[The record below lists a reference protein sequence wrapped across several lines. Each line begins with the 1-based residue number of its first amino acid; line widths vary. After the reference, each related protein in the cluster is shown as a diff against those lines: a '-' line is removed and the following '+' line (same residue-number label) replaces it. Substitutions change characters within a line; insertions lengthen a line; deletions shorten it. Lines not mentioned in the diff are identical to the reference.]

1 MDILSFLTVYNSYI
15 KYIYY
20 LLAIII
26 IIVLI
31 MMFKKLIILAN
42 SSSKLLETQERIDAK
57 LVETQEKLT
66 KVEYTATT
74 SIPFFLKIFGTISL
88 IKAIT
93 KDFFDTKKKKRSIH
107 KSINKIRKL
116 NKKANNILSLGKLVS
131 SLVR

>member
-15 KYIYY
+15 KYIYC

-26 IIVLI
+26 LIVLI

-42 SSSKLLETQERIDAK
+42 SSSKLLETQERIDSK

-74 SIPFFLKIFGTISL
+74 SIPFFLKIFGTIGL
-88 IKAIT
+88 IKAIA
-93 KDFFDTKKKKRSIH
+93 KDFFDTKKKKRSIR
-107 KSINKIRKL
+107 KSINKVRKL
-116 NKKANNILSLGKLVS
+116 NKKANNILSLGKMVS

>member
-31 MMFKKLIILAN
+31 MMFKKIIILAN

-57 LVETQEKLT
+57 LVEAQEKLT
-66 KVEYTATT
+66 KGRTNDPQSSRGRRKYHFTA
-74 SIPFFLKIFGTISL
+74 GT
-88 IKAIT
+88 
-93 KDFFDTKKKKRSIH
+93 F
-107 KSINKIRKL
+107 
-116 NKKANNILSLGKLVS
+116 
-131 SLVR
+131 

>member
-15 KYIYY
+15 KYIYC

-26 IIVLI
+26 LIVLI

-42 SSSKLLETQERIDAK
+42 SSSKLL
-57 LVETQEKLT
+57 ETQEKLT

-88 IKAIT
+88 IKTIT
-93 KDFFDTKKKKRSIH
+93 KDFFDVKKKKRSIH
-107 KSINKIRKL
+107 KSINKVRKL
-116 NKKANNILSLGKLVS
+116 NKKANNILSLWKLVS

>member
-57 LVETQEKLT
+57 LEETQEKLT

-74 SIPFFLKIFGTISL
+74 SIPFFLKILGTISL

-93 KDFFDTKKKKRSIH
+93 KDFFDIKKKKRGIV
-107 KSINKIRKL
+107 KSINKVRKL

>member
-57 LVETQEKLT
+57 LVEAQEKLT
-66 KVEYTATT
+66 KVEYTVTT

-93 KDFFDTKKKKRSIH
+93 KDFFDIKKKKRSIH
-107 KSINKIRKL
+107 KSINKVRKL
-116 NKKANNILSLGKLVS
+116 NKKANSILSLGKLVS

>member
-1 MDILSFLTVYNSYI
+1 MDTLSFLTVYNSYI
-15 KYIYY
+15 KYIYC

-26 IIVLI
+26 LIILI
-31 MMFKKLIILAN
+31 MMFKKLIVLAN
-42 SSSKLLETQERIDAK
+42 SSSKLLETQERIYTK

-93 KDFFDTKKKKRSIH
+93 KDFFDIKKKKRSIS
-107 KSINKIRKL
+107 KSINKVRKL
-116 NKKANNILSLGKLVS
+116 NKKANNILSFGKLVS

>member
-15 KYIYY
+15 KYIYC

-26 IIVLI
+26 LIVLI

-42 SSSKLLETQERIDAK
+42 SSSKLLETQERIDTK

-93 KDFFDTKKKKRSIH
+93 KDFFDVKKKKRSIH
-107 KSINKIRKL
+107 IDFYAIAWS
-116 NKKANNILSLGKLVS
+116 
-131 SLVR
+131 

>member
-1 MDILSFLTVYNSYI
+1 
-15 KYIYY
+15 
-20 LLAIII
+20 
-26 IIVLI
+26 

-93 KDFFDTKKKKRSIH
+93 KDFFDIKKKKRSIH
-107 KSINKIRKL
+107 KSINKVRKL
-116 NKKANNILSLGKLVS
+116 NKKANNILSLEKLVS

>member
-15 KYIYY
+15 KYIYC

-26 IIVLI
+26 LIVLI

-42 SSSKLLETQERIDAK
+42 SSSKLLETQERIDTK

-74 SIPFFLKIFGTISL
+74 SIP
-88 IKAIT
+88 
-93 KDFFDTKKKKRSIH
+93 
-107 KSINKIRKL
+107 
-116 NKKANNILSLGKLVS
+116 S
-131 SLVR
+131 SLDALTT